1 MSDPYTLYKV
11 LEAPHV
17 TEKSTHCLE
26 KGNQVVFRIAPWA
39 NKAQVKAAVE
49 KMFEVKVMNVQTL
62 NVKGKNKRFGRLTG
76 KRKDWKKA
84 IVRLEEGQNIE
95 ELFPNA

>member
-11 LEAPHV
+11 LEAPHI
-17 TEKSTHCLE
+17 TEKSTLCLE
-26 KGNQVVFRIAPWA
+26 RANQVVFKIAPWA
-39 NKAQVKAAVE
+39 NKSQVKAAVE
-49 KMFEVKVMNVQTL
+49 KMFKVKVLGVQTM
-62 NVKGKNKRFGRLTG
+62 NVKGKTKRFGRLNG

-84 IVRLEEGQNIE
+84 IVRLEEGENI